1 MTGALRTDGWG
12 GWTALKVLTTCLLI
26 ADMAHSVATV
36 QSLGQAS
43 TAMHVVA
50 GIAGILLCWMP
61 RVGALAGAACLSLAM
76 FIPPAGADAP
86 VLVIALIVF
95 LPSMGSLGVLA
106 MTGSLA
112 AYSVAVSVR
121 HSGDQWFND
130 AGLRVVLVILATLA
144 GLAARA
150 FSAQLRLGAR
160 RIEQLEQERALIRV
174 AERQRLARELHD
186 IVAHQLAIISLQ
198 SLSHQGSED
207 PQELGHAMDRV
218 GRAARTAVTELH
230 TLVNVL
236 DVDQGNGFDP
246 QDETAD
252 AAAVLRELGATLA
265 TEGFR
270 VRTSIPAELAD
281 APRSA
286 QVTLSR
292 VAREAT
298 TNILRHADPGGVVHL
313 DVKVAEQSITM
324 SLRNRMRR
332 GGGYGPLREHSLGR
346 GLRGLAERV
355 DLAAGV
361 LDIGPR
367 HGEWVVQ
374 VSLPTKS

>member
-1 MTGALRTDGWG
+1 MTGTSRTDGWG
-12 GWTALKVLTTCLLI
+12 GWAALKVLTTCLLV
-26 ADMAHSVATV
+26 ADIAHSVATV
-36 QSLGQAS
+36 GTLGQAS

-50 GIAGILLCWMP
+50 GIAGILLCWAP
-61 RVGALAGAACLSLAM
+61 RAGALAGAACLSLAM
-76 FIPPAGADAP
+76 FIPPAGADAA
-86 VLVIALIVF
+86 VLVIALVVF
-95 LPSMGSLGVLA
+95 LPRLGNVGVA
-106 MTGSLA
+106 VMTGSLG
-112 AYSVAVSVR
+112 AYSIAVSVR

-130 AGLRVVLVILATLA
+130 AGLRVSLVILATLA

-150 FSAQLRLGAR
+150 FSTQLRIGAR
-160 RIEQLEQERALIRV
+160 RIEQLEQERVQIRV

-198 SLSHQGSED
+198 SISHQGSDD
-207 PQELGHAMDRV
+207 PQELGNAMDRV

-246 QDETAD
+246 QDDTAD
-252 AAAVLRELGATLA
+252 AAAVLRELRETLV

-270 VRTSIPAELAD
+270 VRASIPAELAD

-298 TNILRHADPGGVVHL
+298 TNILRHADPTGVVHL
-313 DVKVAEQSITM
+313 DVKVTAESITM
-324 SLRNRMRR
+324 SLRNRMRV
-332 GGGYGPLREHSLGR
+332 GGASGPLREHSLGR
-346 GLRGLAERV
+346 GLRGLTERV

-361 LDIGPR
+361 LEVGPR
-367 HGEWVVQ
+367 HGEWVVH
-374 VSLPTKS
+374 VSLPTKG